1 MLQPKRT
8 KFRKMHRGRLKGKK
22 TGPPLGG
29 PLRKHSQSP
38 LPPKTGSQR
47 ELNFALQALEPCWL
61 TGRQI
66 EAGRRV
72 LSRRTRRG
80 GKIIVH
86 PFPDKPVTF
95 RPPET
100 RMGSGKGAP
109 EYWIAVIKPGQLLY
123 EIIGGFPI
131 GQSSARWLRSEQ
143 SAVKNRLGSSSQSLR
158 ATIGRAKG
166 VSPSIIREALK
177 NASYKMPIKTKI
189 IKKVL

>member
-8 KFRKMHRGRLKGKK
+8 KFRKMHRGRLKGTSK
-22 TGPPLGG
+22 TRFSGD
-29 PLRKHSQSP
+29 
-38 LPPKTGSQR
+38 
-47 ELNFALQALEPCWL
+47 FALQALEPCWL

-72 LSRRTRRG
+72 ISRLTKRG
-80 GKIIVH
+80 GQVRIQ

-109 EYWIAVIKPGQLLY
+109 EYWVAVIKPGQILY
-123 EIIGGFPI
+123 EIQNVPAII
-131 GQSSARWLRSEQ
+131 A
-143 SAVKNRLGSSSQSLR
+143 KN
-158 ATIGRAKG
+158 
-166 VSPSIIREALK
+166 ALK

-189 IKKVL
+189 LEKRLTI